1 MSLYSLSLLFICSLI
16 FLKIYGIIYS
26 ENEKV
31 QIRKDNI
38 MLNWWFREPSIS
50 NINATTQNEEK
61 QDVEEVKEEIPEY
74 IWVDGYKGTSKDMQ
88 GYNNF
93 QYELGKEYTCEGAPQ
108 ICENG
113 FHFSLTLDDVFDYV
127 QLWETQNRFF
137 KVKALVRKSDYERY
151 GKFDISGFSVS
162 RINKLVA
169 KSIILQSEIT
179 SSELYQLAIQD
190 NSYLRLLSEEEF
202 ESIRAASSFK
212 DGMLNVGVKRLDG
225 KYSSTFIIALFLES
239 NNDISNF
246 IKTVN
251 KAEALYNEG
260 VSPDMRAYLLMK
272 G

>member
-1 MSLYSLSLLFICSLI
+1 
-16 FLKIYGIIYS
+16 
-26 ENEKV
+26 
-31 QIRKDNI
+31 
-38 MLNWWFREPSIS
+38 MLNWWFREPSIF
-50 NINATTQNEEK
+50 NIEATTQDEEK
-61 QDVEEVKEEIPEY
+61 QEVEEEIKEEVPEY

-93 QYELGKEYTCEGAPQ
+93 QYELGKEYTCEGTPQ

-127 QLWETQNRFF
+127 KLWETQNRFF
-137 KVKALVRKSDYERY
+137 KVKALVRKSDYEKY
-151 GKFDISGFSVS
+151 GHLDISGFSVGQ
-162 RINKLVA
+162 INKLVA

-179 SSELYQLAIQD
+179 SSELYQFAIQD

-212 DGMLNVGVKRLDG
+212 DGMLNVCVKRLDG

>member
-1 MSLYSLSLLFICSLI
+1 M
-16 FLKIYGIIYS
+16 
-26 ENEKV
+26 
-31 QIRKDNI
+31 
-38 MLNWWFREPSIS
+38 
-50 NINATTQNEEK
+50 
-61 QDVEEVKEEIPEY
+61 PEY

-127 QLWETQNRFF
+127 RLWETQNRFF

-151 GKFDISGFSVS
+151 GHLDISGFSVGQ
-162 RINKLVA
+162 INKLVA

-179 SSELYQLAIQD
+179 SSELYQFAIQN
-190 NSYLRLLSEEEF
+190 NSYLRLLSEDEF
-202 ESIRAASSFK
+202 ESIRAANSFK
-212 DGMLNVGVKRLDG
+212 DGVLNVCVKRLDG
-225 KYSSTFIIALFLES
+225 KYSPTFIIALFLES

>member
-1 MSLYSLSLLFICSLI
+1 
-16 FLKIYGIIYS
+16 
-26 ENEKV
+26 
-31 QIRKDNI
+31 
-38 MLNWWFREPSIS
+38 MLNWWFREPSIF
-50 NINATTQNEEK
+50 NIEATTQDEEK
-61 QDVEEVKEEIPEY
+61 QEVEEEIKEEVPEY

-127 QLWETQNRFF
+127 KLWETQNRFF

-151 GKFDISGFSVS
+151 GHLDISGFCVGK
-162 RINKLVA
+162 INKLVA

-179 SSELYQLAIQD
+179 SSELYQFAIQN
-190 NSYLRLLSEEEF
+190 NSYLRLLSEDEF
-202 ESIRAASSFK
+202 ESIRAANSFK
-212 DGMLNVGVKRLDG
+212 DGVLNVCVKRLDG
-225 KYSSTFIIALFLES
+225 KYSPTFIIALFLES

>member
-1 MSLYSLSLLFICSLI
+1 MIN
-16 FLKIYGIIYS
+16 
-26 ENEKV
+26 ENGV
-31 QIRKDNI
+31 ILADNI
-38 MLNWWFREPSIS
+38 LYKGYVMSDYNKH
-50 NINATTQNEEK
+50 K
-61 QDVEEVKEEIPEY
+61 QRTAVRNLREY
-74 IWVDGYKGTSKDMQ
+74 IKEVTENPNIETEILEVGDG
-88 GYNNF
+88 
-93 QYELGKEYTCEGAPQ
+93 LA
-108 ICENG
+108 
-113 FHFSLTLDDVFDYV
+113 
-127 QLWETQNRFF
+127 
-137 KVKALVRKSDYERY
+137 
-151 GKFDISGFSVS
+151 VS

-225 KYSSTFIIALFLES
+225 KYSSTFVIALFLES

-246 IKTVN
+246 IKVVN

>member
-1 MSLYSLSLLFICSLI
+1 M
-16 FLKIYGIIYS
+16 
-26 ENEKV
+26 
-31 QIRKDNI
+31 
-38 MLNWWFREPSIS
+38 MLNWWFREPSVS
-50 NINATTQNEEK
+50 NIEATTQDEEK
-61 QDVEEVKEEIPEY
+61 QEIKEVKKEEPEY
-74 IWVDGYKGTSKDMQ
+74 IWVEGYKGTSKDMQ
-88 GYNNF
+88 GHNNF
-93 QYELGKEYTCEGAPQ
+93 QYELGKEYTCEGDPQ

-113 FHFSLTLDDVFDYV
+113 FHFSLTLDDVFNYV
-127 QLWETQNRFF
+127 ELWKTQNRFF

-151 GKFDISGFSVS
+151 GHLDISGFCVG

-169 KSIILQSEIT
+169 KSIVLQSEIT
-179 SSELYQLAIQD
+179 SSELYQSAIQN

-202 ESIRAASSFK
+202 ESIRVANSFN
-212 DGMLNVGVKRLDG
+212 DGILNVCVKRLDG

>member
-38 MLNWWFREPSIS
+38 MLNWWFREPSVS
-50 NINATTQNEEK
+50 NIEATIQDEEK
-61 QDVEEVKEEIPEY
+61 QEVEEVKKKEPEY
-74 IWVDGYKGTSKDMQ
+74 VWVEGYKGTSKDMQ

-93 QYELGKEYTCEGAPQ
+93 QYELGKEYTCEGEPI

-127 QLWETQNRFF
+127 KLWETQNRFF

-151 GKFDISGFSVS
+151 GHLDISGFSIGP
-162 RINKLVA
+162 INKLVA

-179 SSELYQLAIQD
+179 NSELYQYAIQN
-190 NSYLRLLSEEEF
+190 NSYFGLLSEEEF
-202 ESIRAASSFK
+202 ESIRVANSFK
-212 DGMLNVGVKRLDG
+212 DGILNVCAKRLDG

-239 NNDISNF
+239 NNDISDF

>member
-1 MSLYSLSLLFICSLI
+1 
-16 FLKIYGIIYS
+16 
-26 ENEKV
+26 
-31 QIRKDNI
+31 

-50 NINATTQNEEK
+50 NI
-61 QDVEEVKEEIPEY
+61 
-74 IWVDGYKGTSKDMQ
+74 
-88 GYNNF
+88 
-93 QYELGKEYTCEGAPQ
+93 
-108 ICENG
+108 
-113 FHFSLTLDDVFDYV
+113 
-127 QLWETQNRFF
+127 
-137 KVKALVRKSDYERY
+137 KALVRKSDYERY
-151 GKFDISGFSVS
+151 GKLDISGFGVS

-179 SSELYQLAIQD
+179 SSELYQFAIQD

-202 ESIRAASSFK
+202 ESIRAANSFK
-212 DGMLNVGVKRLDG
+212 DGILNVCIKRLDG
-225 KYSSTFIIALFLES
+225 KYSSTFVIALFLES

>member
-1 MSLYSLSLLFICSLI
+1 
-16 FLKIYGIIYS
+16 
-26 ENEKV
+26 
-31 QIRKDNI
+31 
-38 MLNWWFREPSIS
+38 
-50 NINATTQNEEK
+50 
-61 QDVEEVKEEIPEY
+61 
-74 IWVDGYKGTSKDMQ
+74 MQ

-127 QLWETQNRFF
+127 RLWETQNRFF

-151 GKFDISGFSVS
+151 GRLDISGFCVG

-179 SSELYQLAIQD
+179 SSELYQLAIQN

-202 ESIRAASSFK
+202 ESIRAANSFK
-212 DGMLNVGVKRLDG
+212 DGVLNVGVKRLDG